1 MIIRAR
7 EVDRGKE
14 IIGIIGITEIG
25 IGIDMMINKEVI
37 ETMMIEIEEEIQEI
51 DIIIMKEED
60 LGIEMRERE
69 TDR

>member
-14 IIGIIGITEIG
+14 IIGIIGITE